1 MDGQRRVNQQVKSV
15 VKRRN
20 PNFRPDVNPTIRRAM
35 RGAAVAIM
43 AFSWAHGASLSGD
56 AGGSGDPFRNWQ
68 GKLAGLAGLAADNI
82 EISGVEHHEPA
93 QVLAA
98 IGVKPGTSLVG
109 FDAETARRQLSKL
122 DWVESAGVQR
132 MFPNQLVIN
141 LVERQAFAI
150 WQNDGTFGVI
160 DKLGTPM
167 SGISPSSFK
176 DLPLVTGAGANT
188 AVSQLVN
195 QLEATPDLK
204 ARIRAAA
211 RVGGRRWTLYLDNG
225 VKIALPE
232 LNVEN
237 ALAKVADLD
246 KSQGLLSKG
255 ITQLDLRVADEMVV
269 ALAVDESTAAVKE
282 KPAR

>member
-1 MDGQRRVNQQVKSV
+1 MDGQRRVARQMKQV
-15 VKRRN
+15 VKRSN
-20 PNFRPDVNPTIRRAM
+20 PNFRPDISLTIRRAI
-35 RGAAVAIM
+35 RAGSLVAIM
-43 AFSWAHGASLSGD
+43 VSLIHGMSISGD
-56 AGGSGDPFRNWQ
+56 ADGSGSPLRNWQ

-82 EISGVEHHEPA
+82 EISGVEHHDPA

-98 IGVKPGTSLVG
+98 ISVKPGASLVG
-109 FDAETARRQLSKL
+109 FDAESARRQLSKL

-150 WQNDGTFGVI
+150 WQSNGNLAVI

-176 DLPLVTGAGANT
+176 GLPLVTGVGANT
-188 AVSQLVN
+188 AVAELVN
-195 QLEATPDLK
+195 QLEATPDLQAK
-204 ARIRAAA
+204 VRAAA

-225 VKIALPE
+225 VKIALPDM
-232 LNVEN
+232 NVPD
-237 ALAKVADLD
+237 ALAKVAELD

-269 ALAVDESTAAVKE
+269 ALAVIEVADTAKVKA
-282 KPAR
+282 K

>member
-1 MDGQRRVNQQVKSV
+1 MDGQRRVNRQMKPMSQ
-15 VKRRN
+15 RGN
-20 PNFRPDVNPTIRRAM
+20 PHFRPDIAPGIRRSMRVGACAAM
-35 RGAAVAIM
+35 LMAAV
-43 AFSWAHGASLSGD
+43 HGIATSGD
-56 AGGSGDPFRNWQ
+56 ADGSGNPFRNWQ

-82 EISGVEHHEPA
+82 QITGVENHDPA

-98 IGVKPGTSLVG
+98 IGVKPGASLVG

-132 MFPNQLVIN
+132 MFPNQLVVN

-150 WQNDGTFGVI
+150 WQNDGNFGVI

-176 DLPLVTGAGANT
+176 HLPLITGAGANT
-188 AVSQLVN
+188 AVAELVN

-204 ARIRAAA
+204 AKVRAAA

-232 LNVEN
+232 LNVEV
-237 ALAKVADLD
+237 ALARVADLD
-246 KSQGLLSKG
+246 KSHGLLSKG
-255 ITQLDLRVADEMVV
+255 ITQLDLRVADEVVV
-269 ALAVDESTAAVKE
+269 ALALVEVADVAKTKAK
-282 KPAR
+282 